1 MPLRTPLCDLLSI
14 DVPLLQAGMGK
25 ASGTPTPPAL
35 VAAVSESGGLGC
47 IGAAGLEPDQ
57 LSTCIEDVRAR
68 TDRPF
73 AVDLLVPAD
82 AEGIEPTRAE
92 VRQAITERY
101 PRHAAFFRE
110 LLRRYGLEE
119 AHLEREHV
127 LGHELAR
134 RQLEVVLDHR
144 VPVLVLGLGDPGP
157 IVPDARAAGTKV
169 MALAGSPTHARRHA
183 DHGVDAVIAQGYEA
197 GGHTG
202 TIATFPLIPAVREAV
217 APLPVVAA
225 GGIAGGRGMVAAL
238 ALGAQAVWCGTAF
251 LYALEADIA
260 DEQRA
265 QLTRADVRDLVVSRC
280 YTGKPSRIVR
290 TPLLEDWATSGL
302 EVLPMPLQHV
312 LMDDLVE
319 SASRAGRWDLV
330 NNPAGQIAG
339 RLREHKPAA
348 QIVADFVDEAEQVLA
363 ALR

>member
-1 MPLRTPLCDLLSI
+1 MPLHTPLCDLLSI

-25 ASGTPTPPAL
+25 ANGTPTSPAL

-57 LSTCIEDVRAR
+57 LSTCIEDVRSR
-68 TDRPF
+68 TERPF
-73 AVDLLVPAD
+73 AVDLLVPPD
-82 AEGIEPTRAE
+82 APGIEPTRAE
-92 VRQAITERY
+92 IRQAITDRY
-101 PRHAAFFRE
+101 PGHAAFVGE
-110 LLRRYGLEE
+110 LLRRHGLEE
-119 AHLEREHV
+119 VRLEREHS

-134 RQLEVVLDHR
+134 RQLQVVLDHQ

-169 MALAGSPTHARRHA
+169 MALAGSPAHARRHA
-183 DHGVDAVIAQGYEA
+183 DRGVDAVIAQGYEA

-202 TIATFPLIPAVREAV
+202 TIATFPLVPAVIDAI
-217 APLPVVAA
+217 APTPVVAA
-225 GGIAGGRGMVAAL
+225 GGIADGRGMVAAL

-251 LYALEADIA
+251 LYALEADVS

-265 QLTRADVRDLVVSRC
+265 QLADADVRDLVVSRC

-290 TPLLEDWATSGL
+290 TPLLEEWEASGL
-302 EVLPMPLQHV
+302 EILPMPLQHV

-319 SASRAGRWDLV
+319 SARVAGRWDLV
-330 NNPAGQIAG
+330 NNPAGQVAG
-339 RLREHKPAA
+339 RLRHHKPAA
-348 QIVADFVDEAEQVLA
+348 QIVADFLREAEEALV

>member
-14 DVPLLQAGMGK
+14 DVPLLQAGMGQ
-25 ASGTPTPPAL
+25 ASGMPTPPAL
-35 VAAVSESGGLGC
+35 VAAVSESSGLGC
-47 IGAAGLEPDQ
+47 IGAARLEPDQ
-57 LSTCIEDVRAR
+57 LSACIEDVRAR

-82 AEGIEPTRAE
+82 VQGIEPTGSE
-92 VRQAITERY
+92 IRQAIAEQH
-101 PRHAAFFRE
+101 PRQAAFFGE
-110 LLRRYGLEE
+110 LLSRYGLEE
-119 AHLEREHV
+119 ARLEREHV
-127 LGHELAR
+127 LGHELAG
-134 RQLEVVLDHR
+134 RQLEVVLDHK

-169 MALAGSPTHARRHA
+169 MALADAPAHARRHA

-225 GGIAGGRGMVAAL
+225 GGIADGRGMVAAL

-251 LYALEADIA
+251 LYALEADISDEHRSQLSEA
-260 DEQRA
+260 DA
-265 QLTRADVRDLVVSRC
+265 RDLVVSRC

-290 TPLLEDWATSGL
+290 TPLLDDWAASDL
-302 EVLPMPLQHV
+302 EVLPMPLQHA

-319 SASRAGRWDLV
+319 SARLAGRWDLV

-339 RLREHKPAA
+339 RLHEHKPAA
-348 QIVADFVDEAEQVLA
+348 QIVADFVEEAEQVMA